1 MQMSTGSVN
10 DYRYL
15 RQVVLGHS
23 RNVLDPSCD
32 YLFDARLSRLLRNH
46 GMSRVDE
53 LVRALRLHKDA
64 VLERAV
70 AEAMTINETSF
81 FRDHWPFEYLRTDL
95 LPEMIERRRAVRT
108 LRFLS
113 AGCST
118 GQEALSLAMVLRE
131 CSPQI
136 AHWNIRID
144 GTDICTEAVARARD
158 ARYHRVEMNR
168 GLPARMLVRY
178 FTHDGEHWEAK
189 REIRTMCHFQQA
201 NLCATPLP
209 FRDCFDVIFLRNVML
224 YFSPETRKTVLEE
237 MRRLLASEGV
247 LFLGSSEQPVDGA
260 LWTTVLAG
268 GTCFYRP
275 KRNERGQ
282 GLKLRDYR
290 NS

>member
-1 MQMSTGSVN
+1 MQMSTGSLN

-53 LVRALRLHKDA
+53 LVRVLRLHKDA

-108 LRFLS
+108 LRFWS

-131 CSPQI
+131 YFPQI
-136 AHWNIRID
+136 AHWNIRVE
-144 GTDICTEAVARARD
+144 GTDICTEAVARARGTLPPHRD
-158 ARYHRVEMNR
+158 EPRSSRPNAGAVFHARR
-168 GLPARMLVRY
+168 
-178 FTHDGEHWEAK
+178 
-189 REIRTMCHFQQA
+189 RT
-201 NLCATPLP
+201 
-209 FRDCFDVIFLRNVML
+209 
-224 YFSPETRKTVLEE
+224 
-237 MRRLLASEGV
+237 
-247 LFLGSSEQPVDGA
+247 LGSK
-260 LWTTVLAG
+260 AG
-268 GTCFYRP
+268 DPDHVPFPAGDSVHNAASLP
-275 KRNERGQ
+275 
-282 GLKLRDYR
+282 
-290 NS
+290 